1 MKIRSTPTI
10 VVSLV
15 LFIFF
20 GFAISVSADS
30 MKIAVATTCPE
41 KDSAISQQAGRT
53 PFFLFFNDKGNF
65 LEAIENPSRD
75 RSRNAGPN
83 AALFLADKG
92 VKLVIAGDFGSKMK
106 ETLKEHHIQYVKK
119 TGAAYNAVQATIQ
132 DR

>member
-10 VVSLV
+10 IVN
-15 LFIFF
+15 LFLFLL
-20 GFAISVSADS
+20 FALTTEVAADS
-30 MKIAVATTCPE
+30 MKIAVATTGPE
-41 KDSAISQQAGRT
+41 KDAAISQQAARA

-65 LEAIENPSRD
+65 LEAVENPSRD

-92 VKLVIAGDFGSKMK
+92 VTLVIAGNIGNKMK
-106 ETLKEHHIQYVKK
+106 QALRDDQIEYIEK
-119 TGAAYNAVQATIQ
+119 TGVTYDVVQTIIQ

>member
-10 VVSLV
+10 IVNLV

-20 GFAISVSADS
+20 GLAISASADS
-30 MKIAVATTCPE
+30 MKIAVATTGPE
-41 KDSAISQQAGRT
+41 KDAAISQQAGRT

-65 LEAIENPSRD
+65 LEAVENPSRD

-92 VKLVIAGDFGSKMK
+92 VTLVIAGNIGNKM
-106 ETLKEHHIQYVKK
+106 EQALRDDQIEYIEK
-119 TGAAYNAVQATIQ
+119 TGAAYDVVQTIIQ

>member
-10 VVSLV
+10 IVNLF

-20 GFAISVSADS
+20 GLATEASADS

-65 LEAIENPSRD
+65 LEAVENPSRD
-75 RSRNAGPN
+75 RSRNAGPT
-83 AALFLADKG
+83 AALFLADKE
-92 VKLVIAGDFGSKMK
+92 VTLVIAGNFGSKM
-106 ETLKEHHIQYVKK
+106 EQALKEYQIEYTEK
-119 TGAAYNAVQATIQ
+119 TGVAYDVVQTIIQ

>member
-10 VVSLV
+10 IVNLV

-20 GFAISVSADS
+20 GLSISAFADS
-30 MKIAVATTCPE
+30 MKIAVAATGPE
-41 KDSAISQQAGRT
+41 KDAAISQQAGRT

-65 LEAIENPSRD
+65 LEAVENPSRD

-92 VKLVIAGDFGSKMK
+92 VTLVIAGNIGNKM
-106 ETLKEHHIQYVKK
+106 EQALRDDQIEYIEK
-119 TGAAYNAVQATIQ
+119 TGAAYDVVQTIIQ

>member
-10 VVSLV
+10 IVNLF

-20 GFAISVSADS
+20 GLAISASADS

-41 KDSAISQQAGRT
+41 KDAAIGQQAGRT
-53 PFFLFFNDKGNF
+53 PFFLFFDDKGNF
-65 LEAIENPSRD
+65 LETVENPSRD
-75 RSRNAGPN
+75 QSRNAGPN

-92 VKLVIAGDFGSKMK
+92 VTLVIAGNIGYKMK
-106 ETLKEHHIQYVKK
+106 QALRDYQIEYTEK
-119 TGAAYNAVQATIQ
+119 TGVAYDVVQTIIQ